1 MCLQCRRHLIQTNVN
16 LHLQSK
22 VKGEEW
28 KVERVPGLSLSQDWT
43 TTTVWQDAIMSCFP
57 FSIFFSH
64 IPKFLFGSEQI
75 NKTLKSTFEESWS
88 GMWNCLLC
96 PTLLHQVS
104 QRKGDNVNHIQKL
117 HSEQIS
123 QHFPGGEKKKY
134 IPVPGV
140 LHYAWQKLKMRL
152 KKPYSIRKQGKSW
165 ENKCSPRKIDVRKRM
180 VGLILYFPEQNKI
193 TKCNSVVKHPY
204 VVYIQERTSFVSRM
218 QFDMELCI
226 RNKLIN
232 TS

>member
-104 QRKGDNVNHIQKL
+104 QRETMWITFRNCTVNKF
-117 HSEQIS
+117 HSIS
-123 QHFPGGEKKKY
+123 LVEKKK
-134 IPVPGV
+134 IHSSAWGPPLCMTKTKNEIKKTLLHQKTGEV
-140 LHYAWQKLKMRL
+140 LR
-152 KKPYSIRKQGKSW
+152 
-165 ENKCSPRKIDVRKRM
+165 E
-180 VGLILYFPEQNKI
+180 
-193 TKCNSVVKHPY
+193 
-204 VVYIQERTSFVSRM
+204 
-218 QFDMELCI
+218 
-226 RNKLIN
+226 
-232 TS
+232 